1 MQQLQY
7 KYNQHQVSQI
17 SDICRILI
25 DGITFKVP
33 NLFETYD
40 VRLTKP
46 YTISKLFSNN
56 QPAAISHQ

>member
-7 KYNQHQVSQI
+7 KYSPHQVSQI
-17 SDICRILI
+17 SDTCQILI
-25 DGITFKVP
+25 DDITFKVP

-40 VRLTKP
+40 DRLTKP